1 MKKEI
6 KVNYRGDSKLIYTL
20 FYKNHSYGMSVESYL
35 FDKPEVVS
43 ADNISG
49 DLSKMQELFEMISN
63 ALVTPTGFLD
73 IIEDF
78 ILENSFEEAI

>member
-20 FYKNHSYGMSVESYL
+20 FCKNHSYGMSVESYL

-49 DLSKMQELFEMISN
+49 DLSKMQELF
-63 ALVTPTGFLD
+63 
-73 IIEDF
+73 
-78 ILENSFEEAI
+78 